1 MRQALLIVDVQPCFA
16 PPDWLLEGIGQLLGR
31 MPSVASVERHDES
44 RTPFQRQLGWRPP
57 LDDACLVAADRVFVK
72 HGYLPTAE
80 LVDHLRA
87 LRAERV
93 LVCGI
98 QADTCVLAAGF
109 ALFDAGLQPTL
120 VGDLVLG
127 SSLDRSGEL
136 GVRLWKHHFG
146 QVVSLARCWRIE
158 AQWGRLSSATVAS
171 AFIIRAAASGVSPAL
186 DVGAAGEEQFDHRQV
201 ALERSAGQ
209 RCLPG
214 QVAQVR
220 VGLVGQ
226 QQAYRVGVAMVAGQH
241 QQAIALVVAQVR
253 RQALLQQLLEALAV
267 ALAGQ
272 VEQLVDELLGFHI
285 QFWARAIGHGAA
297 SL

>member
-57 LDDACLVAADRVFVK
+57 LDDACLVAADRV
-72 HGYLPTAE
+72 
-80 LVDHLRA
+80 
-87 LRAERV
+87 
-93 LVCGI
+93 CGI

-146 QVVSLARCWRIE
+146 QVVSLAE
-158 AQWGRLSSATVAS
+158 V
-171 AFIIRAAASGVSPAL
+171 
-186 DVGAAGEEQFDHRQV
+186 
-201 ALERSAGQ
+201 LE
-209 RCLPG
+209 
-214 QVAQVR
+214 
-220 VGLVGQ
+220 
-226 QQAYRVGVAMVAGQH
+226 
-241 QQAIALVVAQVR
+241 
-253 RQALLQQLLEALAV
+253 
-267 ALAGQ
+267 
-272 VEQLVDELLGFHI
+272 D
-285 QFWARAIGHGAA
+285 
-297 SL
+297 